1 VLLTDY
7 AWPDCSVEKAVIEGA
22 GFQLV
27 AGPSVPATAEVIT
40 ELTRVHQPAG
50 ILTCWAPVT
59 AATIAA
65 SADLQIIARLGVG
78 LDNIA
83 VDETTRQGIWVTN
96 VPDYC
101 VEEVSDHAVA
111 MLLAWARGLAKYDR
125 ETKSGVWN
133 PAGAQLRR
141 VRDLTCGIIGF
152 GRIGRRTAEKLS
164 GFAVRLIAHAPSFT
178 AVSAGVAPVSLD
190 ELLRRSDVI
199 IVHAPLTAATR
210 HLLDQKRLALV
221 KAGAFLINVSRGGI
235 VNTDALVDALENGRL
250 SGAAL
255 DVLESEPQ
263 VPPGLL
269 RADVILTPHVGFSSE
284 ASVNELRRRAS
295 EEIVRVLGGE
305 SPRHPRNRP
314 FL

>member
-1 VLLTDY
+1 
-7 AWPDCSVEKAVIEGA
+7 
-22 GFQLV
+22 
-27 AGPSVPATAEVIT
+27 
-40 ELTRVHQPAG
+40 
-50 ILTCWAPVT
+50 
-59 AATIAA
+59 
-65 SADLQIIARLGVG
+65 
-78 LDNIA
+78 
-83 VDETTRQGIWVTN
+83 
-96 VPDYC
+96 
-101 VEEVSDHAVA
+101 
-111 MLLAWARGLAKYDR
+111 
-125 ETKSGVWN
+125 
-133 PAGAQLRR
+133 LRR

-164 GFAVRLIAHAPSFT
+164 GFGVRLIAHAPSFT

-190 ELLRRSDVI
+190 ELLRGSDVI

-221 KAGAFLINVSRGGI
+221 KPGAFLINVSRGGI

-305 SPRHPRNRP
+305 PPRHPRNRP